1 MTVFVNI
8 AFLSSEKCFIL
19 MGSVAIV
26 IPGIILVIFGIIFNF
41 QGQGMIGPESSFMY
55 QSEDWIDYGII
66 ISMVGVI
73 LILIGY
79 VIEKKRQT

>member
-1 MTVFVNI
+1 
-8 AFLSSEKCFIL
+8 

-41 QGQGMIGPESSFMY
+41 QGQGMIGPASSFRY
-55 QSEDWIDYGII
+55 QSEDWIDYGIV

-79 VIEKKRQT
+79 VVEKKKQT

>member
-1 MTVFVNI
+1 MKKGNFVITV
-8 AFLSSEKCFIL
+8 
-19 MGSVAIV
+19 GAI
-26 IPGIILVIFGIIFNF
+26 IFIFGLIFDL
-41 QGQGMIGPESSFMY
+41 QGQSVIGPESSFMY

-79 VIEKKRQT
+79 VAEKKRQT

>member
-1 MTVFVNI
+1 
-8 AFLSSEKCFIL
+8 
-19 MGSVAIV
+19 MGSLSIV

-41 QGQGMIGPESSFMY
+41 QGQGMVGPESSFMY

-66 ISMVGVI
+66 ISMAGVI

-79 VIEKKRQT
+79 VVEKKRQT